1 MVSVVSHSFALLG
14 MIGIIGLL
22 VALVK
27 AISDWEYG
35 IARALVIIV
44 GLPIVV
50 LIIAVIY
57 PSMMSKAM
65 GLALLALIL
74 LIGAMLGIALW
85 VLKSLDVLS

>member
-1 MVSVVSHSFALLG
+1 